1 MELTTAVTAEPINH
15 RSARQEF
22 LKAIQRTFIGQS
34 NNFAS
39 GSSRGL
45 GKVGGNIH
53 GIVVTHNGT
62 PYEIQTLHLYPT
74 GFPTTPLCRLLEYPY
89 TTAAFPYMTMYEN
102 AANPACR
109 EPVRAV

>member
-1 MELTTAVTAEPINH
+1 MNVLN
-15 RSARQEF
+15 R
-22 LKAIQRTFIGQS
+22 KA
-34 NNFAS
+34 
-39 GSSRGL
+39 SRGL